1 MKRVREWAG
10 AEDEP
15 NEKYRQTKLFRGLL
29 EIGLSLAFPREVLGR
44 PGMAERIERAGTA
57 EPLRLP
63 GPDRATVLE
72 LLAG

>member
-1 MKRVREWAG
+1 MFGRFSAAAMHDPV
-10 AEDEP
+10 
-15 NEKYRQTKLFRGLL
+15 LFRGLL